1 MDQPTLA
8 AHIQAGP
15 PLTTAARW
23 YSCTADGEYATTLG
37 GLVSDAEKVAGALQ
51 ARGIGAGDVVAVQ
64 LPGSYAGAVVQVA
77 VGLCGAVLLPVVMIY
92 GPREMDFVLRSSG
105 ASAVVLARSYRGR
118 AQADAVL
125 SGLSP
130 LPGLKFAV
138 VVGRRR
144 AAAHGAVGYAE
155 LLRQPGGGYRRP
167 RLDPD
172 DRAVLMYTSG
182 TTADPKGVQHS
193 HRTLLAEATSRVY
206 TLNGPGARHLGLF
219 PPGHMAGLLS
229 LLRILLLG
237 TPTVIMEAWDAALA
251 ATLIDRHAVTS
262 CGGAPVQL
270 SGLLDQQAQG
280 SATLATLRE
289 CLTGA
294 APVPPS
300 LIERAEAAGI
310 TAFRSYGSSEH
321 PTVSAGSIADSL
333 DRRART
339 DGRLLAGNQVRLVD
353 ADGRDVPDGRDGEI
367 LTRGP
372 ELFTGYTD
380 PALNAAAFLPGG
392 WFRTGDVGRIDAD
405 GYLTVTDRLKDI
417 IIRGGENIS
426 AKEVE
431 DLLVTH
437 PAVAD
442 VAVIPVPDPALG
454 ERVCAVVVARP
465 GCTFDVEQAR
475 EHFAAAG
482 AARQKTPEV
491 VVLVDVRPTRLL
503 PTWRSSRCLIRRWAS
518 GSARSW
524 SPARAARST
533 SSRRG
538 STSPR
543 PGPPGRRRRG
553 GGAGGRA
560 AADPVG
566 KVRKDVLRAAKC
578 PVSGR
583 QPPKPPKPTQDVIG
597 QQANGQPRWISHG

>member
-1 MDQPTLA
+1 VDGPTLA
-8 AHIQAGP
+8 AHIRSGGAAHDGC
-15 PLTTAARW
+15 PLVFV
-23 YSCTADGEYATTLG
+23 SADGERETTLG
-37 GLVSDAEKVAGALQ
+37 ALVSEAEQVAGALQ
-51 ARGIGAGDVVAVQ
+51 ARGIGRGDVVAVQ
-64 LPGSYAGAVVQVA
+64 LPGSYEGAVIQVA
-77 VGLCGAVLLPVVMIY
+77 VALCGAVLLPVVMIY
-92 GPREMDFVLRSSG
+92 GPREMDFVLRRSG
-105 ASAVVLARSYRGR
+105 ATAVVLPREHRGR
-118 AQADAVL
+118 PQADAVL
-125 SGLSP
+125 GGLSGLP
-130 LPGLKFAV
+130 ALKFAV
-138 VVGRRR
+138 VVGDG
-144 AAAHGAVGYAE
+144 APGHGAVGYAD
-155 LLRQPGGGYRRP
+155 LLRQPGGTYREP
-167 RLDPD
+167 SPDPG

-182 TTADPKGVQHS
+182 TTAEPKGVQHS
-193 HRTLLAEATSRVY
+193 HRTLLAEATSPVY
-206 TLNGPGARHLGLF
+206 SLNGPGARHLGLF

-237 TPTVIMEAWDAALA
+237 TPTVIMETWNAALA
-251 ATLIDRHAVTS
+251 ASLIDRHAVTS

-270 SGLLDQQAQG
+270 SGLLDQQAAG
-280 SATLATLRE
+280 TATLGTLRE

-300 LIERAEAAGI
+300 LIERADAAGI

-321 PTVSAGSIADSL
+321 PTVSAGTIADPL
-333 DRRART
+333 ARRAGT

-380 PALNAAAFLPGG
+380 PALNAAAFRPGG
-392 WFRTGDVGRIDAD
+392 WFRTGDIGRDDAD

-431 DLLVTH
+431 DLLVMH
-437 PAVAD
+437 SAVAD

-491 VVLVDVRPTRLL
+491 IVLVDEL
-503 PTWRSSRCLIRRWAS
+503 PRTPS
-518 GSARSW
+518 
-524 SPARAARST
+524 
-533 SSRRG
+533 
-538 STSPR
+538 
-543 PGPPGRRRRG
+543 
-553 GGAGGRA
+553 
-560 AADPVG
+560 G
-566 KVRKDVLRAAKC
+566 KVRKDVLRAAGKTGA
-578 PVSGR
+578 SG
-583 QPPKPPKPTQDVIG
+583 
-597 QQANGQPRWISHG
+597 

>member
-1 MDQPTLA
+1 MDEPTLP
-8 AHIQAGP
+8 AHIQAGAAAHDGC
-15 PLTTAARW
+15 PLVFVSAE
-23 YSCTADGEYATTLG
+23 GEYATTLG
-37 GLVSDAEKVAGALQ
+37 GLVGDAERVAGALQ
-51 ARGIGAGDVVAVQ
+51 ARGIGRGDVVAVQ

-105 ASAVVLARSYRGR
+105 AGAVVLARSHRGR

-130 LPGLKFAV
+130 LPELQFAV
-138 VVGRRR
+138 VVGDD
-144 AAAHGAVGYAE
+144 APGHGAVGYAE
-155 LLRQPGGGYRRP
+155 LLRQPGGSYRRP
-167 RLDPD
+167 RADPG

-251 ATLIDRHAVTS
+251 ASLIDRHAVTS

-270 SGLLDQQAQG
+270 SGLLDQQALG

-300 LIERAEAAGI
+300 LIERAETAGI

-321 PTVSAGSIADSL
+321 PTVSAGSIADPL

-339 DGRLLAGNQVRLVD
+339 DGRLLEGNQVRLVD
-353 ADGRDVPDGRDGEI
+353 ADGRDVPPGRDGEI

-372 ELFTGYTD
+372 ELFMGYTD

-392 WFRTGDVGRIDAD
+392 WFRTGDVGRTDVD

-482 AARQKTPEV
+482 ASRQKTPEV
-491 VVLVDVRPTRLL
+491 IVLVDEL
-503 PTWRSSRCLIRRWAS
+503 PRTPS
-518 GSARSW
+518 
-524 SPARAARST
+524 
-533 SSRRG
+533 
-538 STSPR
+538 
-543 PGPPGRRRRG
+543 
-553 GGAGGRA
+553 
-560 AADPVG
+560 G
-566 KVRKDVLRAAKC
+566 KVRKDVLRAGGKTAA
-578 PVSGR
+578 SG
-583 QPPKPPKPTQDVIG
+583 
-597 QQANGQPRWISHG
+597 

>member
-1 MDQPTLA
+1 MDEPTLA
-8 AHIQAGP
+8 AHIQAGAAAHDGC
-15 PLTTAARW
+15 PLVFVN
-23 YSCTADGEYATTLG
+23 SGDEHATTLG
-37 GLVSDAEKVAGALQ
+37 GLVSDAERVAGALQ
-51 ARGIGAGDVVAVQ
+51 ARGIGRGDVVAVQ

-105 ASAVVLARSYRGR
+105 ASAVILAREHRGR
-118 AQADAVL
+118 PQADAVL

-138 VVGRRR
+138 VVGDDPPGHE
-144 AAAHGAVGYAE
+144 AAGRGRPGHGAVGYAE
-155 LLRQPGGGYRRP
+155 LLRQPGGAYRRP
-167 RLDPD
+167 RPDPG

-237 TPTVIMEAWDAALA
+237 TPTVIMQAWDAALA

-270 SGLLDQQAQG
+270 SGLLDQQAAG
-280 SATLATLRE
+280 TASLGTLRE

-300 LIERAEAAGI
+300 LVERAEAAGI

-321 PTVSAGSIADSL
+321 PTVSAGTIADPL
-333 DRRART
+333 ARRAGT

-392 WFRTGDVGRIDAD
+392 WFRTGDVGRTDAD

-442 VAVIPVPDPALG
+442 VAVIPAPDPALG
-454 ERVCAVVVARP
+454 ERVCAVVVVRP

-482 AARQKTPEV
+482 AARQKTPELV
-491 VVLVDVRPTRLL
+491 VMVDEL
-503 PTWRSSRCLIRRWAS
+503 PRTPS
-518 GSARSW
+518 
-524 SPARAARST
+524 
-533 SSRRG
+533 
-538 STSPR
+538 
-543 PGPPGRRRRG
+543 
-553 GGAGGRA
+553 
-560 AADPVG
+560 G
-566 KVRKDVLRAAKC
+566 KVRKDVLRAARRAE
-578 PVSGR
+578 SG
-583 QPPKPPKPTQDVIG
+583 G
-597 QQANGQPRWISHG
+597 

>member
-1 MDQPTLA
+1 VDEPTLA
-8 AHIQAGP
+8 AHIQAG
-15 PLTTAARW
+15 AA
-23 YSCTADGEYATTLG
+23 AHDGCRLVFVNSGDEHATTLG
-37 GLVSDAEKVAGALQ
+37 GLVSDGERVAGALQ
-51 ARGIGAGDVVAVQ
+51 ARGIGRGDVVAVQ

-105 ASAVVLARSYRGR
+105 ASAVILARDYRGR
-118 AQADAVL
+118 PQADAVL
-125 SGLSP
+125 SGLSS

-138 VVGRRR
+138 VVGDD
-144 AAAHGAVGYAE
+144 APGHGAVGYAE
-155 LLRQPGGGYRRP
+155 LLRQPGGIYRP
-167 RLDPD
+167 PHPDPD

-206 TLNGPGARHLGLF
+206 TLNGPGVRHLGLF

-237 TPTVIMEAWDAALA
+237 TPTVIMQVWDAALA

-262 CGGAPVQL
+262 CVGAPVQL
-270 SGLLDQQAQG
+270 SGLLDQQAAG
-280 SATLATLRE
+280 TATLGTLRE

-321 PTVSAGSIADSL
+321 PTVSAGTIADQL
-333 DRRART
+333 ARRAGT
-339 DGRLLAGNQVRLVD
+339 DGRLLAGNRVRLVD
-353 ADGRDVPDGRDGEI
+353 SGGRDVPDGRDGEI

-380 PALNAAAFLPGG
+380 PALNAAAFLAGG
-392 WFRTGDVGRIDAD
+392 WFRTGDVGRVDAE

-465 GCTFDVEQAR
+465 GYTFDVEQAR
-475 EHFAAAG
+475 GHFAAAG

-491 VVLVDVRPTRLL
+491 IVLVDEL
-503 PTWRSSRCLIRRWAS
+503 PRTPS
-518 GSARSW
+518 
-524 SPARAARST
+524 
-533 SSRRG
+533 
-538 STSPR
+538 
-543 PGPPGRRRRG
+543 
-553 GGAGGRA
+553 
-560 AADPVG
+560 G
-566 KVRKDVLRAAKC
+566 KVRKDVLRAARRAEA
-578 PVSGR
+578 G
-583 QPPKPPKPTQDVIG
+583 G
-597 QQANGQPRWISHG
+597 

>member
-1 MDQPTLA
+1 VDEPTLA
-8 AHIQAGP
+8 AHIQAG
-15 PLTTAARW
+15 AA
-23 YSCTADGEYATTLG
+23 AHDGCRLVFVNSGDEHATTLG
-37 GLVSDAEKVAGALQ
+37 GLVSDAERVAGALQ
-51 ARGIGAGDVVAVQ
+51 ARGIGRGDVVAVQ

-105 ASAVVLARSYRGR
+105 ASAVILARDYRGR
-118 AQADAVL
+118 PQADAVL
-125 SGLSP
+125 SGLSS

-138 VVGRRR
+138 VVGDD
-144 AAAHGAVGYAE
+144 APGHGAVGYAE
-155 LLRQPGGGYRRP
+155 LLRQPGGIYRP
-167 RLDPD
+167 PHPDPD

-206 TLNGPGARHLGLF
+206 TLNGPGVRHLGLF

-237 TPTVIMEAWDAALA
+237 TPTVIMQVWDAALA

-262 CGGAPVQL
+262 CVGAPVQL
-270 SGLLDQQAQG
+270 SGLLDQQAAG
-280 SATLATLRE
+280 TATLGTLRE

-321 PTVSAGSIADSL
+321 PTVSAGTIADPL
-333 DRRART
+333 ARRAGT
-339 DGRLLAGNQVRLVD
+339 DGRLLAGNRVRLVD
-353 ADGRDVPDGRDGEI
+353 SGGRDVPDGRDGEI

-380 PALNAAAFLPGG
+380 PALNAAAFLAGG
-392 WFRTGDVGRIDAD
+392 WFRTGDVGRLDAE

-465 GCTFDVEQAR
+465 GYTFDVERAR
-475 EHFAAAG
+475 GHFAAAG

-491 VVLVDVRPTRLL
+491 IVLVDEL
-503 PTWRSSRCLIRRWAS
+503 PRTPS
-518 GSARSW
+518 
-524 SPARAARST
+524 
-533 SSRRG
+533 
-538 STSPR
+538 
-543 PGPPGRRRRG
+543 
-553 GGAGGRA
+553 
-560 AADPVG
+560 G
-566 KVRKDVLRAAKC
+566 KVRKDVLRAARRAEA
-578 PVSGR
+578 G
-583 QPPKPPKPTQDVIG
+583 G
-597 QQANGQPRWISHG
+597 